1 MVNIRESDMIRKI
14 RFLEWRKAELV
25 VAAGEVM
32 RAVALGVRAPMADAL
47 SRVVVAC
54 YVLGRHLGIGFD
66 GLDEAVSRRLE
77 GPLGIEEQEIEDRCG
92 DYRALRRYR
101 RLKE

>member
-1 MVNIRESDMIRKI
+1 MNVRESDMIRKI
-14 RFLEWRKAELV
+14 RLLEWVKAELAV
-25 VAAGEVM
+25 GVGEVM
-32 RAVALGVRAPMADAL
+32 RAIAGGVRSSMADAMA
-47 SRVVVAC
+47 RVVVSC
-54 YVLGRHLGIGFD
+54 YVLGRHLGVGYEE
-66 GLDEAVSRRLE
+66 LDEAVSRRLE